1 MKVWIEKKQ
10 RASGKKYIVFVQ
22 NDDGKKQVK
31 ASFDMNQKRQAN
43 IFADDL
49 RSTEPHLAMPAK
61 VSFDMAF
68 AEYKESVLKNE
79 LICYETR
86 LGICGKINNH
96 IQPYISKKLLSDYTL
111 YDFNNSYIPALISSK
126 GLLVINVSE
135 TKTITKRGKKTLGKK
150 AIKDTVATFKLFVNY
165 CLSRKWVIDPSILTF
180 KFPKNFFHAENT
192 KAKWMPKYQDILK
205 IVNTEQDPLNQV
217 LFHTAAE
224 TGCRLNELLGLTYGD
239 VDVKSKIIST
249 NHSLDKWNN
258 LRENFLKT
266 ATSKRRIEISKSL
279 TIMLG
284 NWMDCQVPKKNGK
297 YRMLFGITKNS
308 AKMRIIRAAKRCGIE
323 WHNGMSPFRKFSY
336 SYLRD
341 AMALTDKQI
350 MLRFGWSNM
359 DTPNKWYYKDLDNN
373 KSERLAA
380 INGMLTQ

>member
-111 YDFNNSYIPALISSK
+111 YDFNNSDS
-126 GLLVINVSE
+126 
-135 TKTITKRGKKTLGKK
+135 
-150 AIKDTVATFKLFVNY
+150 
-165 CLSRKWVIDPSILTF
+165 
-180 KFPKNFFHAENT
+180 NF
-192 KAKWMPKYQDILK
+192 
-205 IVNTEQDPLNQV
+205 
-217 LFHTAAE
+217 
-224 TGCRLNELLGLTYGD
+224 C
-239 VDVKSKIIST
+239 
-249 NHSLDKWNN
+249 
-258 LRENFLKT
+258 
-266 ATSKRRIEISKSL
+266 
-279 TIMLG
+279 
-284 NWMDCQVPKKNGK
+284 
-297 YRMLFGITKNS
+297 
-308 AKMRIIRAAKRCGIE
+308 
-323 WHNGMSPFRKFSY
+323 
-336 SYLRD
+336 
-341 AMALTDKQI
+341 
-350 MLRFGWSNM
+350 
-359 DTPNKWYYKDLDNN
+359 
-373 KSERLAA
+373 
-380 INGMLTQ
+380 